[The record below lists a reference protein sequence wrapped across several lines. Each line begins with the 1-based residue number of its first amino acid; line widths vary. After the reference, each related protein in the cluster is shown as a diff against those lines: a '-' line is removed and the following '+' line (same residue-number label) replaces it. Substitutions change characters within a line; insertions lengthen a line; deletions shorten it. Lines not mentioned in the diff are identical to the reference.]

1 MKKLFKDFIVFIF
14 LTFFFFSILFFLN
27 SEKFIYKDLKLIFDV
42 DAGAS
47 HLLSKNIKKNIE
59 YQKKEKEYY
68 LHILF
73 LLLVIFLFLIIIKLL
88 FSLKYDCKKYK
99 ICETYEDKN
108 KSELFDLDAIREDE
122 IQKNTDCIVK
132 LDNQINNELFKLRR
146 SNSVGKEDNKR
157 ERLKS
162 KQIIE
167 PEFESYK
174 YDILEDYY
182 TVAEAKQK
190 EQKDIK
196 NINDY
201 VKKDKFEVADFN
213 FNTES
218 GKYNRSLFKRGK
230 SLPFIKNTFV
240 KLYGI
245 NEADKKEFSTFY
257 DAELKKIKDVKKTP
271 ETLEKAQQEDAFIS
285 YYTKKEN
292 LMDKNERIDE
302 ALAEQAEK
310 MNGFVNDKDRRN
322 EDEMLKKKIAFYKEK
337 GNEGA
342 FVKALDT
349 KKEKNENKKKEECK
363 KEIIEIILGNMI
375 KGFQNTRNELENFE
389 IFCSKYAKYN
399 DRKLLKSK
407 KPNFDIIKHF
417 KAKGGK
423 AEGGKAEGGH
433 DIHDIIKRFL
443 KDKKGKDDDKM
454 ETNEGAY
461 MFDEFV
467 FLIQKGIYFLLHEI
481 AKFHNLS
488 LKVLTK
494 TADQGV
500 KKFANANE
508 NIKSNYIRVGEAIN
522 ELQED
527 IYKAVE
533 FRKRLLKGLEK

>member
-59 YQKKEKEYY
+59 YQKEEKECY
-68 LHILF
+68 LYILF

-88 FSLKYDCKKYK
+88 FSLKYDCEKYK
-99 ICETYEDKN
+99 IYETYEDKN

-122 IQKNTDCIVK
+122 IQKNTDGIVK

-182 TVAEAKQK
+182 TVAKAKQK

-196 NINDY
+196 VIKDY
-201 VKKDKFEVADFN
+201 VKKDKFKVADFN

-240 KLYGI
+240 ELYGI

-257 DAELKKIKDVKKTP
+257 DAELEKIKDVKKTP

-285 YYTKKEN
+285 YYIKKEN

-322 EDEMLKKKIAFYKEK
+322 EDEMLKKKIAFCEEK
-337 GNEGA
+337 GGKGV

-349 KKEKNENKKKEECK
+349 NNKKEKNENKKKEEYK

-375 KGFQNTRNELENFE
+375 KDFQNTRNELENFK

-399 DRKLLKSK
+399 DRRFLKSK
-407 KPNFDIIKHF
+407 KTNFDIIKHF
-417 KAKGGK
+417 KVKGGK
-423 AEGGKAEGGH
+423 A
-433 DIHDIIKRFL
+433 
-443 KDKKGKDDDKM
+443 KGDDKTEM
-454 ETNEGAY
+454 SEGAY

-494 TADQGV
+494 TTDQDV
-500 KKFANANE
+500 KKFANGEE
-508 NIKSNYIRVGEAIN
+508 NIKSNYIRVGEVIN